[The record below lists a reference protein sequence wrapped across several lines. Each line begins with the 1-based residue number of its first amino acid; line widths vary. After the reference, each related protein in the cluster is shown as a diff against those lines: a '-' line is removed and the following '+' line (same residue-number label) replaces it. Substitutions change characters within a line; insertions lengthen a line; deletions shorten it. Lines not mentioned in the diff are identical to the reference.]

1 MQNIQYDQAYA
12 RYDDGLGNE
21 MDVDGVSG
29 VDNRKRQRTGPTLG
43 GSGPGG
49 PQGGPGGGIGGL
61 GGGSMVPGVG
71 GIGGNGGDPGKRLSR
86 ARSDSAPLG
95 YGTHHHSSMNGS
107 TSNLGAWN
115 GGGLGAHMGGTN
127 ALGRPRSGSGLSIGM
142 GPRIPNI
149 GNMMRNAAGN
159 SGVSTPLL
167 SIPSIP
173 Q

>member
-21 MDVDGVSG
+21 MDVDGVGGG

-95 YGTHHHSSMNGS
+95 YG
-107 TSNLGAWN
+107 LGA
-115 GGGLGAHMGGTN
+115 A
-127 ALGRPRSGSGLSIGM
+127 
-142 GPRIPNI
+142 
-149 GNMMRNAAGN
+149 
-159 SGVSTPLL
+159 
-167 SIPSIP
+167 
-173 Q
+173 